1 MSYITVLLSVAS
13 LLEAR
18 AAINGSVT
26 GGLERK
32 LSLASALGASSDE
45 VLALASLSIL
55 FLVAASLAAL
65 RLVLKA
71 LFSIEL
77 LLACCEY
84 KFLSAISACEGY
96 VFINDLFSVLYFYF
110 VFTHVFFL
118 ALNYVNDSLFRAPL
132 LQRGIY
138 KISLQELL
146 PLIITQY
153 ISELFSDAVHSI

>member
-96 VFINDLFSVLYFYF
+96 VFINDLSIFYFYF